1 MAIKKENRPKATFS
15 KITIGLASPDTILER
30 SYGEVLKPETIN
42 YRTYKPERDGLFC
55 ERIFGPVK
63 DYECACG
70 KYKRIRY
77 KGIVCDRC
85 GVEVTEKK
93 VRRERMGHIKLV
105 VPVVHIWYFKSL
117 PNKIGYLLGVSSKKL
132 ESIIYYERFV
142 VIQSGIRADKGQNV
156 GDLLTEEEYL
166 DILDAL
172 PKENQYLPDDDPEKF
187 IAKMGAEAVHDM
199 LQRIDLDQLSF
210 DLRNAAAT
218 ETSQQRKA
226 DALKRLSVVEA
237 FRDAN
242 LRITNRPEWMVMQYI
257 PVIPPELRPLVPL
270 DGGRF
275 ASSDLN
281 DLYRRVIIRNNR
293 LKRLLEIK
301 APEVILRNEKRML
314 QEAIDSLFDNSR
326 KSNAVKAEGGRAL
339 KSLSDV
345 LKGKQGRF
353 RQNLLG
359 KRVDYSGRSVIVVGP
374 ELKLHECGLPKDM
387 AAELFKPF
395 IIRKLIERGIVKTV
409 KSARKLVDKK
419 EAVVWDILENIL
431 KGHPVMLNRAPTLH
445 RLSIQAFQPKLI
457 EGKAIQ
463 LHPLVTTAFNAD
475 FDGDQMAVHVPLS
488 NAAVL
493 EAQLLMLASH
503 NILNPQNG
511 QPITLPSQDMV
522 LGLYYISKGK
532 KSTETEKVK
541 GEGKAFYSNEEV
553 IIAYNEGKID
563 LHAWIKVKTN
573 VRNSDGLLEHKLTD
587 TTVGRV
593 IFNQHVPAE
602 VGFIN
607 ALLTK
612 KNLREIIGDIIEITN
627 VPKTAKFLDDIKQ
640 LGFRTAFQG
649 GLSFSINDLI
659 IPDVK
664 EQLLENAKG
673 EVDEV
678 WDNYNMGLIT
688 NNERYN
694 QIVDIWSRVDTR
706 ITETLIRE
714 LSNDRQGFN
723 SVFMMLDSGARGSK
737 QQIKQLAGIR
747 GLMAKPRKSGS
758 TGSEI
763 IENPILSNFKGGLN
777 VLDYFIS
784 THGARKGLA
793 DTALKTADA
802 GYLTRRLVDVA
813 QDVVITEEDC
823 GTLRGIATSAL
834 KDNEDIIEPLSDR
847 IQGRTSLHDVYNL
860 QTEDLIVGAG
870 EAISEDLA
878 KKIEDAGIET
888 VEIRSV
894 LTCEAKRGTC
904 VKCYGK
910 NLASGIL
917 AQKGDAVGIIAA
929 QSIGEPGTQLTLR
942 TFHVGGVAGS
952 AAVDSTLI
960 AKFDGTIQFDGLRSV
975 TTENNDG
982 DKVQVVIGRTGE
994 VRIIDTKNDRLL
1006 ITNNI
1011 PYGATLMVKDGQKV
1025 HKGDVIC
1032 TWDPFNN
1039 VIVAE
1044 INGLLKFEN
1053 VIEGVTYREEAD
1065 EQTGHREK
1073 VVIETRDK
1081 TKIPSIVLEGKENKS
1096 YNLPTG
1102 SHIMI
1107 DEGDNVK
1114 AGHVIVKIPRVLGK
1128 LRDIT
1133 GGLPRVTELFEARNP
1148 SNPAVVSEID
1158 GVVIMGSIK
1167 RGNREIIIEAKDGV
1181 QKKYLV
1187 PLTRQ
1192 ILAQD
1197 GDFIKAGSPMSD
1209 GQISPQDILSIQG
1222 PFAVQQYVVNEIQEV
1237 YRLQG
1242 VKINDKH
1249 IEVIV
1254 RQMMRKV
1261 VIVDPGDTKFLEDD
1275 SVDKFEFIEENDFI
1289 FDKKVVTDA
1298 GDSTKLRAGQIMSL
1312 REVREEN
1319 SVLRR
1324 NDKKLVE
1331 FRDAMPAT
1339 SAPTLLGITKA
1350 SLGVQS
1356 WISAASFQETTK
1368 VLSSAAI
1375 HGKADEML
1383 GLKENVITGHPIPAG
1398 TGLRDFENM
1407 IVGSKEEYELLQT
1420 TREAMAFDEE
1430 E

>member
-1 MAIKKENRPKATFS
+1 MAIKKDNRPRSSFS
-15 KITIGLASPDTILER
+15 KITISLASPDSILDR

-55 ERIFGPVK
+55 EKIFGPVK

-117 PNKIGYLLGVSSKKL
+117 PNKIGYLLGISSKKL

-142 VIQSGIRADKGQNV
+142 VIQPGIVADKGKKQ

-166 DILDAL
+166 DLLDAL
-172 PKENQYLPDDDPEKF
+172 PKENQYLPDEDPNKF
-187 IAKMGAEAVHDM
+187 IAKMGAEALHD
-199 LQRIDLDQLSF
+199 LLLRIELDSLSYS
-210 DLRNAAAT
+210 LRNAAAN

-226 DALKRLSVVEA
+226 DALKRLSVVES

-242 LRITNRPEWMVMQYI
+242 SRIVNRPEWMVMQYI

-387 AAELFKPF
+387 GAELFKPF

-409 KSARKLVDKK
+409 KSARKLVDRK
-419 EAVVWDILENIL
+419 EAIVWDILENIL
-431 KGHPVMLNRAPTLH
+431 KGHPIMLNRAPTLH
-445 RLSIQAFQPKLI
+445 RLSIQAFQPKLV

-463 LHPLVTTAFNAD
+463 LHPLVCSAFNAD

-488 NAAVL
+488 HAAIL

-511 QPITLPSQDMV
+511 TPITLPSQDMV
-522 LGLYYISKGK
+522 LGLYYITKGK
-532 KSTETEKVK
+532 RNNETDIVK
-541 GEGKAFYSNEEV
+541 GEGMRFYSAEEV
-553 IIAYNEGKID
+553 IIAYNEGKVD
-563 LHAWIKVKTN
+563 LHAFIKVKAN
-573 VRNSDGLLEHKLTD
+573 VRNDAGEIENKLIE

-593 IFNQHVPAE
+593 MFNQSVPAK
-602 VGFIN
+602 VGFVN

-612 KNLREIIGDIIEITN
+612 KSLREIIGNIIKITN
-627 VPKTAKFLDDIKQ
+627 VPTTAKFLDAIKE
-640 LGFRTAFQG
+640 LGFRMAFKG
-649 GLSFSINDLI
+649 GLSFSIQDLL
-659 IPDVK
+659 IPMMKEEMVDQASSEVK
-664 EQLLENAKG
+664 
-673 EVDEV
+673 EV

-694 QIVDIWSRVDTR
+694 QIIDIWSRVDTKL
-706 ITETLIRE
+706 TETLIRAMAT
-714 LSNDRQGFN
+714 DKQGFN
-723 SVFMMLDSGARGSK
+723 SVYMMLDSGARGSK
-737 QQIKQLAGIR
+737 QQVKQLAGIR

-763 IENPILSNFKGGLN
+763 IENPILSNFKDGLS
-777 VLDYFIS
+777 VLEYFIS

-813 QDVVITEEDC
+813 QDVIIADEDC
-823 GTLRGIATSAL
+823 QTLRGIATSAL
-834 KDNEDIIEPLSDR
+834 KDNEDIVEPLYDR
-847 IQGRTSLHDVYNL
+847 ILGRTSLHNVYNPI
-860 QTEDLIVGAG
+860 TDELIVSAG
-870 EAISEDLA
+870 QGIDEDTA

-888 VEIRSV
+888 IEIRSV
-894 LTCEAKRGTC
+894 LTCESKRGVC
-904 VKCYGK
+904 VKCYGI
-910 NLASGIL
+910 NLATGNIT
-917 AQKGDAVGIIAA
+917 QKGDAVGIIAA

-952 AAVDSTLI
+952 ASIESHLV
-960 AKFDGTIQFDGLRSV
+960 AKFDGVVQFDGLRTV
-975 TTENNDG
+975 KAKNNEGND
-982 DKVQVVIGRTGE
+982 VQIVIGRTGE
-994 VRIIDTKNDRLL
+994 MRIMDLKNDRVL
-1006 ITNNI
+1006 ITNNV
-1011 PYGATLMVKDGQKV
+1011 PYGSVLAVSDNKKV
-1025 HKGDVIC
+1025 AKGDTIC

-1044 INGLLKFEN
+1044 IAGEIDFEN
-1053 VIEGVTYREEAD
+1053 VIDGVTYREEAD

-1073 VVIETRDK
+1073 VVIESKDK
-1081 TKIPSIVLEGKENKS
+1081 TRIPSLKILAKDEKT
-1096 YNLPTG
+1096 YNLPVG
-1102 SHIMI
+1102 SHIVI
-1107 DEGDNVK
+1107 EQGDQVK
-1114 AGHVIVKIPRVLGK
+1114 AGQVLVKIPRILGK

-1148 SNPAVVSEID
+1148 GNPAVVSEID
-1158 GVVIMGSIK
+1158 GVVTFGAIK
-1167 RGNREIIIEAKDGV
+1167 RGNREISVEAKDGV
-1181 QKKYLV
+1181 IKKYLV
-1187 PLTRQ
+1187 TLTRQ
-1192 ILAQD
+1192 ILVQD
-1197 GDFIKAGSPMSD
+1197 GDFVKAGTPLSD
-1209 GQISPQDILSIQG
+1209 GQIAPGDILSIKG
-1222 PFAVQQYVVNEIQEV
+1222 PFAVQEYVVNEIQEV

-1249 IEVIV
+1249 VEVIV

-1261 VIVDPGDTKFLEDD
+1261 EIVDPGDTKFLEGDLED
-1275 SVDKFEFIEENDFI
+1275 RQDFNIENDWI
-1289 FDKKVVTDA
+1289 YDKKVVVDP
-1298 GDSTKLRAGQIMSL
+1298 GDSTLMKPGQIVSL
-1312 REVREEN
+1312 RDVREEN
-1319 SVLRR
+1319 SILRR
-1324 NDKKLVE
+1324 ADKKVIE
-1331 FRDAMPAT
+1331 FRDANAAT
-1339 SAPTLLGITKA
+1339 SCPVLLGITKA
-1350 SLGVQS
+1350 SLGTQS

-1375 HGKADEML
+1375 QGKTDDML
-1383 GLKENVITGHPIPAG
+1383 GLKENVITGHHIPAG
-1398 TGLRDFENM
+1398 TGLREYENLL
-1407 IVGSKEEYELLQT
+1407 VGSKEEYELLQT
-1420 TREAMAFDEE
+1420 TREVMSFDEE

>member
-1 MAIKKENRPKATFS
+1 MAIKKENRPKAAFS
-15 KITIGLASPDTILER
+15 RITIGLASPDTILER
-30 SYGEVLKPETIN
+30 SYGEILKPETIN

-55 ERIFGPVK
+55 ERIFGPIK

-142 VIQSGIRADKGQNV
+142 VIQGGIRTDKGQNP

-242 LRITNRPEWMVMQYI
+242 QRITNRPEWMVMQYI

-431 KGHPVMLNRAPTLH
+431 KGHPVLLNRAPTLH

-522 LGLYYISKGK
+522 LGLYYISKGRK
-532 KSTETEKVK
+532 TTPTEVVK
-541 GEGKAFYSNEEV
+541 GEGKAFYSTEEV

-563 LHAWIKVKTN
+563 LHAWIKVKAN
-573 VRNSDGLLEHKLTD
+573 IRNQDGLLEHKLIE

-602 VGFIN
+602 VGFVN

-659 IPDVK
+659 IPEIK
-664 EQLLENAKG
+664 QELLDNAKG

-678 WDNYNMGLIT
+678 WENYNMGLIT

-714 LSNDRQGFN
+714 LSNDKQGFN

-737 QQIKQLAGIR
+737 QQIKQLAGMR

-834 KDNEDIIEPLSDR
+834 KDNEDIIEPLADR
-847 IQGRTSLHDVYNL
+847 IQGRTSLHDIYHPQNDELV
-860 QTEDLIVGAG
+860 IGAG
-870 EAISEDLA
+870 DAISEDLA
-878 KKIEDAGIET
+878 RRIEDAGIET

-894 LTCEAKRGTC
+894 LTCESKRGCC

-952 AAVDSTLI
+952 AAVDSTLL
-960 AKFDGTIQFDGLRSV
+960 AKFDGTIQFDGLRTV
-975 TTENNDG
+975 TTENNEG
-982 DKVQVVIGRTGE
+982 DKIQVVIGRTGE
-994 VRIIDTKNDRLL
+994 VRIIDTKNDRLM

-1011 PYGATLMVKDGQKV
+1011 PYGATLNVKDGQRV

-1039 VIVAE
+1039 VIMAE
-1044 INGLLKFEN
+1044 INGTLKFEN
-1053 VIEGVTYREEAD
+1053 VIEGVTYREESD

-1081 TKIPSIVLEGKENKS
+1081 TKIPSIVLEGKEMKS

-1102 SHIMI
+1102 SHIMM
-1107 DEGDNVK
+1107 DEGDEIK
-1114 AGHVIVKIPRVLGK
+1114 AGQVLVKIPRVLGK

-1197 GDFIKAGSPMSD
+1197 GDFVKAGSPMSD

-1275 SVDKFEFIEENDFI
+1275 SVDKFEFVEENDFI
-1289 FDKKVVTDA
+1289 YDKKVVTEA
-1298 GDSTKLRAGQIMSL
+1298 GESTKLRPGQIISL

-1324 NDKKLVE
+1324 SDKKLVE

-1375 HGKADEML
+1375 HGKTDEML

-1398 TGLRDFENM
+1398 SGLREFENM

>member
-1 MAIKKENRPKATFS
+1 MQRKENRPRPTFS
-15 KITIGLASPDTILER
+15 QITIGLTSPDSILER

-117 PNKIGYLLGVSSKKL
+117 PNKIGYLLGMSSKKL
-132 ESIIYYERFV
+132 ETIVYYERYV
-142 VIQSGIRADKGQNV
+142 VIQSGIRADKGQNY

-166 DILDAL
+166 DILDTL
-172 PKENQYLPDDDPEKF
+172 PKDNQMLPDEDPDKF
-187 IAKMGAEAVHDM
+187 IAKMGAEAVHDL

-210 DLRNAAAT
+210 DLRNSAAN

-226 DALKRLSVVEA
+226 DALKRLSVVEG

-242 LRITNRPEWMVMQYI
+242 TRINNRPEWMVMQYI

-374 ELKLHECGLPKDM
+374 ELKMHECGLPKDM

-419 EAVVWDILENIL
+419 EAIIWDILENIL
-431 KGHPVMLNRAPTLH
+431 KGHPIMLNRAPTLH

-488 NAAVL
+488 SAAIL
-493 EAQLLMLASH
+493 EAQMLMLSSH

-511 QPITLPSQDMV
+511 TPITLPSQDMV
-522 LGLYYISKGK
+522 LGLYYITKGK
-532 KSTETEKVK
+532 KSTPEDPVK
-541 GEGKAFYSNEEV
+541 GEGKIFYSPEEV
-553 IIAYNEGKID
+553 IIAYNEHQLD
-563 LHAWIKVKTN
+563 LHAGIKVKVN
-573 VRNSDGLLEHKLTD
+573 VRNHDGSLSNKLIE

-593 IFNQHVPAE
+593 IFNQHVPKKA
-602 VGFIN
+602 GFVN

-612 KNLREIIGDIIEITN
+612 KSLREIIGNIIKWTN
-627 VPKTAKFLDDIKQ
+627 IPTTAKFLDDIKQ
-640 LGFRTAFQG
+640 LGFRMAFKG
-649 GLSFSINDLI
+649 GLSFNINDLI
-659 IPDVK
+659 IPDTKVSMI
-664 EQLLENAKG
+664 ENASG
-673 EVDEV
+673 EVEEV
-678 WDNYNMGLIT
+678 WDNYTAGLIT

-694 QIVDIWSRVDTR
+694 GIIDIWSRVDTR
-706 ITETLIRE
+706 LTETLIQE
-714 LSNDRQGFN
+714 LASDKQGFN
-723 SVFMMLDSGARGSK
+723 SVYMMLDSGARGSK

-763 IENPILSNFKGGLN
+763 IENPILSNFKDGLN
-777 VLDYFIS
+777 VLEYFIS

-813 QDVVITEEDC
+813 QDVVINEEDC
-823 GTLRGIATSAL
+823 GTLRGITVSAL
-834 KDNEDIIEPLSDR
+834 KDNEDVIEPLYDR
-847 IQGRTSLHDVYNL
+847 ILGRTSLHDVYDPVTDEVL
-860 QTEDLIVGAG
+860 VEAGTIITEDIANAITEAG
-870 EAISEDLA
+870 VESM
-878 KKIEDAGIET
+878 
-888 VEIRSV
+888 EIRSV
-894 LTCEAKRGTC
+894 LTCESHRGVC
-904 VKCYGK
+904 VRCYGK
-910 NLASGIL
+910 NLASGYT

-952 AAVDSTLI
+952 ASVESTLT
-960 AKFDGTIQFDGLRSV
+960 ARFDGTIQFDGLRTV
-975 TTENNDG
+975 EAYNNLG
-982 DKVQVVIGRTGE
+982 EKIKVVIGRTGE
-994 VRIIDTKNDRLL
+994 VRIMDIKNDRLL
-1006 ITNNI
+1006 INNNV
-1011 PYGATLMVKDGQKV
+1011 PYGSTLNVKDGQKV
-1025 HKGDVIC
+1025 SKGDVIC

-1039 VIVAE
+1039 VIISE
-1044 INGLLKFEN
+1044 IDGVLKFEN
-1053 VIEGVTYREEAD
+1053 IIEGVTYREEAD

-1073 VVIETRDK
+1073 VIIETKDK
-1081 TKIPSIVLEGKENKS
+1081 SRIPSMIIESKKESKG
-1096 YNLPTG
+1096 YNLPAG
-1102 SHIMI
+1102 SHITME
-1107 DEGDNVK
+1107 EGEEVK
-1114 AGHVIVKIPRVLGK
+1114 AGQVVVKIPRVLGK

-1148 SNPAVVSEID
+1148 GNPAVVSEID
-1158 GVVIMGSIK
+1158 GVVSFGNIK
-1167 RGNREIIIEAKDGV
+1167 RGNREIIVEARDGV
-1181 QKKYLV
+1181 VKKYLV

-1192 ILAQD
+1192 ILAQE
-1197 GDFIKAGSPMSD
+1197 GDFIKAGVALSD
-1209 GQISPQDILSIQG
+1209 GQIAPADILSIKG
-1222 PFAVQQYVVNEIQEV
+1222 PFAVQEYVVNEIQEV

-1261 VIVDPGDTKFLEDD
+1261 TIEDAGDTKFLEGDTED
-1275 SVDKFEFIEENDFI
+1275 RLDFNAENDWI
-1289 FDKKVVTDA
+1289 FDKKVVTDS
-1298 GDSTKLRAGQIMSL
+1298 GDSTKMRPGKIVTL

-1319 SVLRR
+1319 SILRR
-1324 NDKKLVE
+1324 ADKKTVE
-1331 FRDAMPAT
+1331 FRDARPAT
-1339 SAPTLLGITKA
+1339 SSPLLLGITKA
-1350 SLGVQS
+1350 SLGTQS

-1375 HGKADEML
+1375 QGKTDTML

-1407 IVGSKEEYELLQT
+1407 IVGSKEEYELLMT
-1420 TREAMAFDEE
+1420 TKEAMAFDEE

>member
-15 KITIGLASPDTILER
+15 KITIGLASPDSILER

-132 ESIIYYERFV
+132 ETIVYYERYV
-142 VIQSGIRADKGQNV
+142 VIQGGVKESLNT

-166 DILDAL
+166 EILDTL
-172 PKENQYLPDDDPEKF
+172 PKDNQYLPDDDPQKF
-187 IAKMGAEAVHDM
+187 IAKMGAEAVHDL
-199 LQRIDLDQLSF
+199 LQRIDLDGLSAH
-210 DLRNAAAT
+210 LRHAAAN

-226 DALKRLSVVEA
+226 DALKRLSVVES

-242 LRITNRPEWMVMQYI
+242 TRITNRPEWMVMQYI

-374 ELKLHECGLPKDM
+374 ELKMHECGLPKDM

-419 EAVVWDILENIL
+419 EAIIWDILENIL
-431 KGHPVMLNRAPTLH
+431 KGHPIMLNRAPTLH

-463 LHPLVTTAFNAD
+463 LHPLVTTSFNAD

-488 NAAVL
+488 HAAIL
-493 EAQLLMLASH
+493 EAQLLMLSSH

-511 QPITLPSQDMV
+511 TPITLPSQDMV
-522 LGLYYISKGK
+522 LGLYYITKGK
-532 KSTETEKVK
+532 RSVDGDVVK
-541 GEGKAFYSNEEV
+541 GEGKVFYSQEEV
-553 IIAYNEGKID
+553 LIAYNENRID
-563 LHAWIKVKTN
+563 LHANIKVKTD
-573 VRNSDGLLEHKLTD
+573 VREAGELKKKVIE

-593 IFNQHVPAE
+593 LFNQFVPKE
-602 VGFIN
+602 VGYVN

-612 KNLREIIGDIIEITN
+612 KSLREIIGDIIKITD
-627 VPKTAKFLDDIKQ
+627 VPKTAKFLDDIKT
-640 LGFRTAFQG
+640 LGFRMAFKG
-649 GLSFSINDLI
+649 GLSFNINDLI
-659 IPDVK
+659 IPDIK
-664 EQLLENAKG
+664 NQLLDNAKA
-673 EVDEV
+673 EVEEV

-694 QIVDIWSRVDTR
+694 GIIDIWSRVDTR

-714 LSNDRQGFN
+714 MASDKKGFN
-723 SVFMMLDSGARGSK
+723 SVYMMLDSGARGSK
-737 QQIKQLAGIR
+737 QQVKKLAGIR

-813 QDVVITEEDC
+813 QDVVIIDEDC

-834 KDNEDIIEPLSDR
+834 KDNEDVIEPLYDR
-847 IQGRTSLHDVYNL
+847 ILGRTSLHNVYSPTND
-860 QTEDLIVGAG
+860 ELIVEAG
-870 EAISEDLA
+870 GEITEEIAQKIDEAV
-878 KKIEDAGIET
+878 IEN

-894 LTCEAKRGTC
+894 LTCEARRGVC

-910 NLASGIL
+910 NLASGYT

-952 AAVDSTLI
+952 ASVESTLT
-960 AKFDGTIQFDGLRSV
+960 AKFDGTVQFDGLRTVDAVSNAG
-975 TTENNDG
+975 E
-982 DKVQVVIGRTGE
+982 KIKIVIGRTGE
-994 VRIIDTKNDRLL
+994 VRIMDVKNDRLL
-1006 ITNNI
+1006 ITNNV
-1011 PYGATLMVKDGQKV
+1011 PYGATLNVKDGQKV
-1025 HKGDVIC
+1025 VKGEVIC

-1039 VIVAE
+1039 VIVSE
-1044 INGLLKFEN
+1044 IDGNVKFEN
-1053 VIEGVTYREEAD
+1053 IVEGITYREEAD

-1073 VVIETRDK
+1073 VVIETKDK
-1081 TKIPSIVLEGKENKS
+1081 ARIPSLIIESSKESKG
-1096 YNLPTG
+1096 YNLPVG
-1102 SHIMI
+1102 SHIIM
-1107 DEGDNVK
+1107 EEEEEVK
-1114 AGHVIVKIPRVLGK
+1114 AGQVVVKIPRVLGK

-1148 SNPAVVSEID
+1148 GNPAVVSEID
-1158 GVVIMGSIK
+1158 GVVSFGNIK
-1167 RGNREIIIEAKDGV
+1167 RGNREIIVEARDGV
-1181 QKKYLV
+1181 VKKYLV

-1197 GDFIKAGSPMSD
+1197 GDFVKAGTALSD
-1209 GQISPQDILSIQG
+1209 GSTAPADILAIKG
-1222 PFAVQQYVVNEIQEV
+1222 PFAVQEYVVNEIQEV

-1242 VKINDKH
+1242 VRINDKH

-1254 RQMMRKV
+1254 RQMMKKLE
-1261 VIVDPGDTKFLEDD
+1261 IVDPGDTRFLEEDT
-1275 SVDKFEFIEENDFI
+1275 VDKLEFLEENDYT
-1289 FDKKVVTDA
+1289 FDKKVVTEA
-1298 GDSTKLRAGQIMSL
+1298 GDSTKLKAGQIVTL

-1319 SVLRR
+1319 SILRR
-1324 NDKKLVE
+1324 SDKKLVE
-1331 FRDAMPAT
+1331 YRDAKPAT
-1339 SAPTLLGITKA
+1339 SQPLLLGITKA
-1350 SLGVQS
+1350 SLGTQS

-1368 VLSSAAI
+1368 GLSSAAI
-1375 HGKADEML
+1375 QGKTDDMI
-1383 GLKENVITGHPIPAG
+1383 GLKENVITGHLIPAG
-1398 TGLRDFENM
+1398 TGLREFENM

-1420 TREAMAFDEE
+1420 AKEAMTFDEE

>member
-1 MAIKKENRPKATFS
+1 MAIKKENRPRPAFS
-15 KITIGLASPDTILER
+15 KITIGLASPDSILER

-132 ESIIYYERFV
+132 ESIVYYERFV
-142 VIQSGIRADKGQNV
+142 VIQGGLRADKGQNY

-166 DILDAL
+166 DILEAL
-172 PKENQYLPDDDPEKF
+172 PKENQYLPDDDPNKF
-187 IAKMGAEAVHDM
+187 IAKMGAEAVHD
-199 LQRIDLDQLSF
+199 LLARIDLDQLSF

-242 LRITNRPEWMVMQYI
+242 SRITNRPEWMVMQYI

-314 QEAIDSLFDNSR
+314 QEAVDSLFDNSR

-419 EAVVWDILENIL
+419 EAVIWDILENIL
-431 KGHPVMLNRAPTLH
+431 KGHPVLLNRAPTLH

-511 QPITLPSQDMV
+511 TPITLPSQDMV
-522 LGLYYISKGK
+522 LGLYYITKGK
-532 KSTETEKVK
+532 KSTEKEKVV
-541 GEGKAFYSNEEV
+541 GEGKVFYSTDEV
-553 IIAYNEGKID
+553 IIAYNERVVD
-563 LHAWIKVKTN
+563 LHAYIKVKTN
-573 VRNSDGLLEHKLTD
+573 IRNVDGLLEHKLIE

-593 IFNQHVPAE
+593 LFNQHVPNE
-602 VGFIN
+602 VGFVN

-612 KNLREIIGDIIEITN
+612 KNLREIIGDIIKITN
-627 VPKTAKFLDDIKQ
+627 IPKTVKFLDDIKQ

-649 GLSFSINDLI
+649 GLSFNINDLI
-659 IPDVK
+659 IPEIK
-664 EQLLENAKG
+664 EELLQNAKG

-706 ITETLIRE
+706 ITETLIRD
-714 LSNDRQGFN
+714 LSSDKQGFN
-723 SVFMMLDSGARGSK
+723 SVYMMLDSGARGSK
-737 QQIKQLAGIR
+737 QQIKQLAGMR

-813 QDVVITEEDC
+813 QDVVISEEDC
-823 GTLRGIATSAL
+823 GTLRGIATTAL

-847 IQGRTSLHDVYNL
+847 IDGRTSLHDVYDPQSEEL
-860 QTEDLIVGAG
+860 LVAG
-870 EAISEDLA
+870 GDGITPEIA
-878 KKIEDAGIET
+878 KKIEEAGVEV

-894 LTCEAKRGTC
+894 LTCESKRGVC

-910 NLASGIL
+910 NLAAGAL

-952 AAVDSTLI
+952 ASVESTLP
-960 AKFDGTIQFDGLRSV
+960 AKFDGTIQFDGLRTV
-975 TTENNDG
+975 ITENNEG
-982 DKVQVVIGRTGE
+982 EKVQTVIGRTGE
-994 VRIIDTKNDRLL
+994 VRIIDTKNDRLM
-1006 ITNNI
+1006 ISHNI
-1011 PYGATLMVKDGQKV
+1011 PYGATLLMKDGQKIG
-1025 HKGDVIC
+1025 KGDIIC

-1044 INGLLKFEN
+1044 LNGTVKFEN

-1081 TKIPSIVLEGKENKS
+1081 TKIPSILVEGKEIKS

-1102 SHIMI
+1102 SHIVV
-1107 DEGDNVK
+1107 EEAEEVK
-1114 AGHVIVKIPRVLGK
+1114 AGQVIVKIPRVLGK

-1148 SNPAVVSEID
+1148 SNPAIVSEID
-1158 GVVIMGSIK
+1158 GVVTMGAVK

-1181 QKKYLV
+1181 TKKYLV

-1197 GDFIKAGSPMSD
+1197 GDFVKAGSPLSD

-1261 VIVDPGDTKFLEDD
+1261 SIVDPGDTKFLEEDLE
-1275 SVDKFEFIEENDFI
+1275 DKFEFVEENDFI
-1289 FDKKVVTDA
+1289 FDKKVVTEPGESA
-1298 GDSTKLRAGQIMSL
+1298 KLRAGQIVSL
-1312 REVREEN
+1312 RELREEN
-1319 SVLRR
+1319 SILRR

-1331 FRDAMPAT
+1331 FRDARPAT

-1350 SLGVQS
+1350 SLGTQS

-1375 HGKADEML
+1375 QGKSDEML

-1398 TGLRDFENM
+1398 TGLREFENM

-1420 TREAMAFDEE
+1420 TREAMAYDEE